1 MYRDPRFS
9 GLFQT
14 LGGPAAKP
22 PTLLQKVVGAVV
34 MAGVF
39 MLALTFSVAFFAVL
53 LTAGVAIW
61 GWVWWKTR
69 ALRKAMRAQ
78 MDALAAARGA
88 RAHDSA
94 CARAQHSPA
103 LASDIAEVGCGAGG
117 VATGRGVTTAYGRP
131 GLPCAPRPR
140 PPPRGSPR
148 PR

>member
-53 LTAGVAIW
+53 LTVGVAVW
-61 GWVWWKTR
+61 GWLWWKTR

-78 MDALAAARGA
+78 MDAQAAARGA
-88 RAHDSA
+88 RAGGYGPDGGTRGLIIEGEVIREVEVEEE
-94 CARAQHSPA
+94 ARRDGP
-103 LASDIAEVGCGAGG
+103 GG
-117 VATGRGVTTAYGRP
+117 RMP
-131 GLPCAPRPR
+131 
-140 PPPRGSPR
+140 S
-148 PR
+148 

>member
-9 GLFQT
+9 GIFQT

-78 MDALAAARGA
+78 MDAQAAAGGA
-88 RAHDSA
+88 RAGGYG
-94 CARAQHSPA
+94 PA
-103 LASDIAEVGCGAGG
+103 AGDRGLIIEGEVIREVEIEEDPRRDGPGG
-117 VATGRGVTTAYGRP
+117 RTP
-131 GLPCAPRPR
+131 
-140 PPPRGSPR
+140 S
-148 PR
+148 

>member
-9 GLFQT
+9 GIFQT

-78 MDALAAARGA
+78 MDAQAAA
-88 RAHDSA
+88 
-94 CARAQHSPA
+94 
-103 LASDIAEVGCGAGG
+103 
-117 VATGRGVTTAYGRP
+117 
-131 GLPCAPRPR
+131 
-140 PPPRGSPR
+140 
-148 PR
+148 